1 MTQVAEV
8 MTRGVRT
15 LSPKDSML
23 KAAMAMEELD
33 VGSVPVCDGEQLLG
47 MVTDRDIT
55 IRGVAHGKPA
65 DSTPLSEVM
74 SKGVHWCFEDDS
86 IDKVVDEMR
95 DAKIRRVPVVD
106 RDKHLVGI
114 LSLGDVAAKAD
125 SVEAGEALSNISE
138 PAKPD
143 R

>member
-1 MTQVAEV
+1 MTQVADV

-15 LSPKDSML
+15 LSPQDSML
-23 KAAMAMEELD
+23 RAAKAMEELN

-65 DSTPLSEVM
+65 ESTPLSDVM
-74 SKGVHWCFEDDS
+74 SKGVRWCFEDDS

-95 DAKIRRVPVVD
+95 DSKIRRLPVVD

-125 SVEAGEALSNISE
+125 SFEAGEALADISE
-138 PAKPD
+138 PSEPE

>member
-1 MTQVAEV
+1 MTQVADV

-15 LSPKDSML
+15 LAPTDSML
-23 KAAMAMEELD
+23 RAAQAMEELN

-55 IRGVAHGKPA
+55 VRGVAHGKPA
-65 DSTPLSEVM
+65 DTPLSEVM
-74 SKGVHWCFEDDS
+74 SKGVRWCFEDDS

-95 DAKIRRVPVVD
+95 DGKIRRVPVVD

-114 LSLGDVAAKAD
+114 LSLGDVATKAD
-125 SVEAGEALSNISE
+125 SFEAGEALADISD
-138 PAKPD
+138 PAEPD